1 MKLFELFNRIPF
13 STEIKKIEDLLRKT
27 EFAPKDE
34 IDAEGDV
41 LDIELPTKKPGG
53 GDAHFFQRVRERG
66 ITGNE
71 ITRALQIGNKKIS
84 PSDREWL
91 SSEEGAEGDKVDF
104 FDPVTKV
111 FIPTMVQANT
121 DCKSHPDDT
130 SVCDIKSGGKAP
142 KHKLVAK
149 TIFKK
154 INA

>member
-1 MKLFELFNRIPF
+1 MKLCELFDRIPF
-13 STEIKKIEDLLRKT
+13 SPEIKKIEDLLRKT
-27 EFAPKDE
+27 EFAPADE
-34 IDAEGDV
+34 VEDEGDV
-41 LDIELPTKKPGG
+41 LDIELPTKKSGG

-71 ITRALQIGNKKIS
+71 ITRALKIGNKGIK

-91 SSEEGAEGDKVDF
+91 SSDEAAEGDKVDF

-111 FIPTMVQANT
+111 FIPTMVQANAN
-121 DCKSHPDDT
+121 CKNHPEDS
-130 SVCDIKSGGKAP
+130 SVCDTRDGGKAP

-154 INA
+154 GE